1 MFKWITQAACASD
14 ARATR
19 SIALLLALAPLGAPA
34 PAQTPEAQEA
44 STRTPTATAPSVP
57 ESWGW
62 HVQMTDTTQ
71 KHGSFKSPYAGAN
84 SLPAHE
90 SAKETFDA
98 TLFLGVRVW
107 NGGEFYLNP
116 ELDQGF
122 GLAGTLGVAGFTSG
136 EAYKVGHDSVYGRLP
151 RAFLRQT
158 FALGAAHSA
167 VESDVNQLAGSR
179 PDERITLT
187 LGKFSAVDIFDT
199 NAYAHDPRAD
209 FMNWSI
215 IEGGAFDYAA
225 DSWGF
230 TSGGAAEWTHG
241 DWSLRGGLLAMSKR
255 PNDMTID
262 GTFKQ
267 RQWIAEVERRYS
279 WMGHPGAVRLLGFLT
294 QGRMASYAD
303 ALDQAQ
309 ASGEMPIDLAPLRQR
324 QRKHGFVIN
333 SEQELARDIGA
344 FLRYSWNDG
353 RTEAYD
359 FTDINESVSGGLQL
373 KGGFW
378 GHPEHTAGLA
388 LARNGLSANARRF
401 FAAGGLGIVIGD
413 GQLPHYANEQIL
425 ETYYNARLGK
435 ALSITADYQYVRNP
449 AYNADRGPVSVFGL
463 RIHAEY

>member
-19 SIALLLALAPLGAPA
+19 SATLLLALALLGAPA
-34 PAQTPEAQEA
+34 LAQTPQPEE
-44 STRTPTATAPSVP
+44 TPTSTPAATPQSAP

-62 HVQMTDTTQ
+62 HVQLTDMTQ
-71 KHGSFKSPYAGAN
+71 KHGSFNSPYAGAN
-84 SLPAHE
+84 SLPSHE

-107 NGGEFYLNP
+107 NGGEIYLNP

-158 FALGAAHSA
+158 FALGEALSE
-167 VESDVNQLAGSR
+167 VESDANQLAGSR
-179 PDERITLT
+179 PDDRITLT
-187 LGKFSAVDIFDT
+187 LGKFSVVDIFDT

-209 FMNWSI
+209 FLNWSI
-215 IEGGAFDYAA
+215 IDGGAFDYAA

-230 TSGGAAEWTHG
+230 TSGGAAEWTRG
-241 DWSLRGGLLAMSKR
+241 DWSLRGGLMAMSKR

-294 QGRMASYAD
+294 QARMASYAD
-303 ALDQAQ
+303 ALNQAQ
-309 ASGEMPIDLAPLRQR
+309 ASDEMPSDLAPLRQR
-324 QRKHGFVIN
+324 RRKQGFVIN
-333 SEQELARDIGA
+333 AEQELAPDAGA
-344 FLRYSWNDG
+344 FLRYSRNDG

-359 FTDINESVSGGLQL
+359 FTDINESVSGGLQV
-373 KGGFW
+373 KGRIW
-378 GHPEHTAGLA
+378 GQPEHSAGLA
-388 LARNGLSANARRF
+388 LARNGLSANARQY
-401 FAAGGLGIVIGD
+401 FATAGLGIVIGD
-413 GQLPHYANEQIL
+413 GQLLHYATEQIL
-425 ETYYNARLGK
+425 EAYYNARLGK